1 MDVKQ
6 IVGYMVEHGTESTH
20 YGSWIFG
27 LEDDLVLF
35 SEMPV
40 KWLLEH
46 KDEIYDELLGREEVA
61 DVDDYEENGV
71 HRFSIYFYT
80 GFCPN
85 LRINLSTRKILDAL
99 WKD

>member
-6 IVGYMVEHGTESTH
+6 IVDYMVEHGTKSTH

-40 KWLLEH
+40 EWLLEH
-46 KDEIYDELLGREEVA
+46 KDEIHDELLGREEVA